1 MNIEQGKPADLKQS
15 GKENQMTISQQVAKI
30 TSQQKSIYLVI
41 GQNEFWE
48 SRILERLQQ
57 LIPITEQTMNFASY
71 DLEATSLGTALNDA
85 RSLPFFG
92 NHRIVVIKNAA
103 FLTGQ
108 AKSTASPAE
117 ISDLLKYLQQP
128 VAETTLVIFAPYE
141 KLDSRKKI
149 TKELKKQAE
158 IIDFNQLSERE
169 IRDFIKKYVKNKH
182 YQIEPAALEELI
194 SRTQADLTMTM
205 NELQKV
211 FLYCYQ
217 QPNITVAVVDQV
229 VSKSLDQNVFSLVN
243 YLLRGETTQAI
254 SFYHELIEEGQEA
267 IKLNAILEG
276 QFRLLLQVSILSRQ
290 GRRQTEMATILKVHP
305 YRVKLALKNEQQ
317 FTLQELRTAYLN
329 LIEIECQLK
338 SSSSNPELL
347 FENFALQHSKK
358 KNPQ

>member
-1 MNIEQGKPADLKQS
+1 
-15 GKENQMTISQQVAKI
+15 MTISQQVAKI

-141 KLDSRKKI
+141 KLDSRKKNH
-149 TKELKKQAE
+149 Q
-158 IIDFNQLSERE
+158 R
-169 IRDFIKKYVKNKH
+169 IKKNRLKSSILIN
-182 YQIEPAALEELI
+182 YQRGKFVILLK
-194 SRTQADLTMTM
+194 SM
-205 NELQKV
+205 
-211 FLYCYQ
+211 
-217 QPNITVAVVDQV
+217 
-229 VSKSLDQNVFSLVN
+229 SKTS
-243 YLLRGETTQAI
+243 I
-254 SFYHELIEEGQEA
+254 
-267 IKLNAILEG
+267 IKLN
-276 QFRLLLQVSILSRQ
+276 R
-290 GRRQTEMATILKVHP
+290 
-305 YRVKLALKNEQQ
+305 
-317 FTLQELRTAYLN
+317 
-329 LIEIECQLK
+329 
-338 SSSSNPELL
+338 
-347 FENFALQHSKK
+347 QHSK
-358 KNPQ
+358 N